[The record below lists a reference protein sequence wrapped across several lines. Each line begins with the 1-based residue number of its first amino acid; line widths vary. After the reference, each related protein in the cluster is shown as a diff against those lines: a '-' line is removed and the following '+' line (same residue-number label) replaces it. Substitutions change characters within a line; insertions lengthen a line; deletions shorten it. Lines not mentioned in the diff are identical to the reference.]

1 VIYGVARLIEEVRAL
16 GYEVREATGQGGEQF
31 AVIAPFTVSVG
42 RFVDRVIELGLQATA
57 DFPRTASSA
66 IHVRAAPHLYDLS
79 DSVQNVRNIQ
89 ASALG
94 AEWRY
99 WSHNFGWERERNA
112 RHLMTQINAVF
123 LNAS

>member
-1 VIYGVARLIEEVRAL
+1 MYGLPRLIEELRAL
-16 GYEVREATGQGGEQF
+16 GHETREAAGQGGEQF
-31 AVIAPFTVSVG
+31 VVIAPFTVPVG
-42 RFVDRVIELGLQATA
+42 RFAGRVIELGLQATA
-57 DFPRTASSA
+57 DFPRTVSSA
-66 IHVRAAPHLYDLS
+66 IHVRAAPHLYDVS

-99 WSHNFGWERERNA
+99 WSHNFGWQRERSA
-112 RHLMTQINAVF
+112 RHLMTQINTIF